1 MTAKRVYQVRGLIVI
16 PNDKEGFTYRE
27 KTAPHPIMRGRP
39 ITAEYKPRPPVLTR
53 MRVEIYSDPREQ
65 SGAPAAV
72 DPQKRPARAPGQRK
86 RQKVTGRREPVA
98 IDAFEDGPSTY
109 PGPDTLART
118 KRLILAAIKVWELK
132 NGIRHD

>member
-1 MTAKRVYQVRGLIVI
+1 
-16 PNDKEGFTYRE
+16 
-27 KTAPHPIMRGRP
+27 
-39 ITAEYKPRPPVLTR
+39 

-65 SGAPAAV
+65 SSAPAAV
-72 DPQKRPARAPGQRK
+72 DPRKRPARSPAGRK
-86 RQKVTGRREPVA
+86 RQKMTARREPVG

-132 NGIRHD
+132 NGIRHDAS